1 METKRDGIESQFLTY
16 IGEAQREYDELA
28 QKEAEISKHKSE
40 LEDTIDSLKKA
51 LQFHLAKTGKEEKG
65 ITSEFATVTSA
76 REATHLALQKYGEMD
91 KQQLKDALERGGFK
105 FGKNKLGKD
114 KKPIPAI
121 HFALVGDPRVAIT
134 ERGTYEWIGNGK
146 PKVAILSL
154 PKGIIKFFIE
164 RNNEPA
170 SIPEVLE
177 GIKKLGVRTTTKD
190 LKGNVEQELMYSNE
204 TQRTEEGKYKLK
216 QAIYDTMKM
225 AQP

>member
-1 METKRDGIESQFLTY
+1 METGRNGVKSLLLGY
-16 IGEAQREYDELA
+16 ITSAQKEYDELL
-28 QKEAEISKHKSE
+28 QEEAEISKRKAE
-40 LEDTIDSLKKA
+40 LEDTLDSLKKT
-51 LQFHLAKTGKEEKG
+51 LRFHLVKTGKEAKG
-65 ITSEFATVTSA
+65 VTSEFATVTSV
-76 REATHLALQKYGEMD
+76 REAAHLALQKYGEMD
-91 KQQLKDALERGGFK
+91 KQQLKDVLERGGFN
-105 FGKNKLGKD
+105 FGKNESGKD

-170 SIPEVLE
+170 SISGVLE

-190 LKGNVEQELMYSNE
+190 LKGNVEQELMYGNKME
-204 TQRTEEGKYKLK
+204 RTEEGKYQLK
-216 QAIYDTMKM
+216 QDLFEAMKIG
-225 AQP
+225 QP